1 MALSLHFS
9 ISASPTWTA
18 GELEQFLRSIEPE
31 VIRMGFA
38 PTLVLNAAFD
48 TEERRT
54 FARRLTSG
62 LYIEDARLA
71 GVVVPASGQM
81 WDHNPVA
88 GSCRIIPSQAVLLVV
103 TNEAK
108 AECSF
113 GFFRYPES
121 LLDLNGKVIASTGLT
136 GKWIQRDFID
146 SPDPRYRKIIRHF
159 ADRNFL
165 ESAKDEYA

>member
-9 ISASPTWTA
+9 ISASSTRTA

-31 VIRMGFA
+31 VIRMGFV
-38 PTLVLNAAFD
+38 PTLVLNAIFD
-48 TEERRT
+48 TEERRN

-62 LYIEDARLA
+62 LYLEDAKLA
-71 GVVVPASGQM
+71 GVVAPAIGQI
-81 WDHNPVA
+81 WDHNLVT
-88 GSCRIIPSQAVLLVV
+88 GSCRVIPVQAVLLVV
-103 TNEAK
+103 TNEK
-108 AECSF
+108 QAECFF
-113 GFFRYPES
+113 GFFRYPETI
-121 LLDLNGKVIASTGLT
+121 LDLNGKVIASTGLA